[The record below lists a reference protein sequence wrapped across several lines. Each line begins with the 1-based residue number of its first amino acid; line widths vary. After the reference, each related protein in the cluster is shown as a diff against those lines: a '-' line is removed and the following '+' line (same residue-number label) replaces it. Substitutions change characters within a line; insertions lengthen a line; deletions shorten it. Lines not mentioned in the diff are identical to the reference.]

1 MLLKS
6 KRSRKVAAK
15 KPRDNPYVFR
25 RDEVVPIW
33 IPKSLKPKVEKMV
46 ARAKLERV
54 KELLKEKE
62 NENAG

>member
-1 MLLKS
+1 M
-6 KRSRKVAAK
+6 AAK